1 MYNFLKL
8 KDMKFRSLFLA
19 VLSGLAITA
28 GFTSCSDD
36 DDWDWSKEG
45 SKVEMSES
53 RAFIINEGS
62 MNKNN
67 ATMTYFDWRTNQ
79 VYNQDLFIT
88 QNGTMMGDVAQ
99 DIIVDGKN
107 MYVIMS
113 GSKCIY
119 KMNTVGVSEGRMSI
133 PNELSD
139 PRYGVIDGDY
149 LYVSCYAGYVAKINK
164 KTMSVEGKVEIGKN
178 PEYIIKY
185 NGKLYCTCSG
195 WGADKR
201 VAVIDLKNFNKAD
214 YFDVMDN
221 PDRIIEVDG
230 HVFVQGY
237 GAYYDYPWGEL
248 NVSTGEFKQ
257 LGNCS
262 SWASYKGT
270 LYLAFSETNWTTY
283 ETNTTL
289 SAYNVKTGAMN
300 NSFFKDAPEELGYS
314 SVYGVSV
321 NDKTGDI
328 YVMTSDFVSNG
339 LVYHFDSN
347 GSFVNKFSTT
357 GVNPRKIVFLD

>member
-1 MYNFLKL
+1 MKL
-8 KDMKFRSLFLA
+8 RSLFLA

-45 SKVEMSES
+45 SKVEMSEN

-67 ATMTYFDWRTNQ
+67 ATMTYFDWTTDQTYKN
-79 VYNQDLFIT
+79 DLFIT
-88 QNGTMMGDVAQ
+88 QNGTLMGDVAQ

-119 KMNTVGVSEGRMSI
+119 KMNTVGVAETRMSI

-139 PRYGVIDGDY
+139 PRYGVIDGNY
-149 LYVSCYAGYVAKINK
+149 LYVSCYGGYVAKINK
-164 KTMSVEGKVEIGKN
+164 KTMTVEGQVEIGKN
-178 PEYIIKY
+178 PEYIIKHD
-185 NGKLYCTCSG
+185 GKLYCTCSG

-201 VAVIDLKNFNKAD
+201 VAVIDIKSFDKAT

-248 NVSTGEFKQ
+248 NVKTGEFKE

-262 SWASYKGT
+262 SWAAYKNN
-270 LYLAFSETNWTTY
+270 LYLAYSATDWSTY

-289 SAYNVKTGAMN
+289 SAYNVNTGSTN
-300 NSFFKDAPEELGYS
+300 NAFFKNAPAELASS

-321 NDKTGDI
+321 NDETGDI
-328 YVMTSDFVSNG
+328 YVMTTDFTNNG
-339 LVYHFDSN
+339 QVYHFKSD
-347 GSFVNKFSTT
+347 GSFAGKFATT
-357 GVNPRKIVFLD
+357 GINPRKIVFLD

>member
-1 MYNFLKL
+1 
-8 KDMKFRSLFLA
+8 MKFRSLFLA

-119 KMNTVGVSEGRMSI
+119 KMNTVGVSESRTSI

-149 LYVSCYAGYVAKINK
+149 LYVSCYGGYVAKINK
-164 KTMSVEGKVEIGKN
+164 KTMSVEGKVEIGQN

-201 VAVIDLKNFNKAD
+201 VAVIDLKNFNKAS

-237 GAYYDYPWGEL
+237 GAFYDYPWGEL
-248 NVSTGEFKQ
+248 NTSTGEFKQ

-262 SWASYKGT
+262 SWAAYKGT
-270 LYLAFSETNWTTY
+270 LYLAFSETNWSTY
-283 ETNTTL
+283 ETTTTL
-289 SAYNVKTGAMN
+289 SAYNAKTGATN
-300 NSFFKDAPEELGYS
+300 NSFFKGAPAELASS

-321 NDKTGDI
+321 NDKTGGI
-328 YVMTSDFVSNG
+328 YVMTTDFVSNG
-339 LVYHFDSN
+339 QVYHFDSN
-347 GSFVNKFSTT
+347 GSFVNKFATT